1 MLNIMINV
9 NWAALLP
16 QIEERLNEVIAE
28 GYSPEEFEKAMTDPH
43 NWTES
48 AFFAGQEFNY
58 EGARFT
64 LTQLCNIV
72 ELLTGSDTAFAEALR
87 KRIIVQWAAVVFS

>member
-1 MLNIMINV
+1 M
-9 NWAALLP
+9 
-16 QIEERLNEVIAE
+16 
-28 GYSPEEFEKAMTDPH
+28 KDPY

-87 KRIIVQWAAVVFS
+87 KRIIVQWESVVIK